1 MFAIKIIIQKHA
13 NSIWPCEYYFSCPY
27 AMNLNV
33 EIKDMD
39 KRFIGS
45 LVSATL
51 LPYLERVLYDLLTE
65 RTSAKGPQEGPSL
78 QLEERRCSLI
88 IRNMQMK
95 NKKASI

>member
-1 MFAIKIIIQKHA
+1 MLTVYKHVNNIFTA
-13 NSIWPCEYYFSCPY
+13 FMPWIW
-27 AMNLNV
+27 NV

-45 LVSATL
+45 LVRATL
-51 LPYLERVLYDLLTE
+51 LPYLERVLYDLITE
-65 RTSAKGPQEGPSL
+65 RTSAKGPQEEPPL
-78 QLEERRCSLI
+78 QLEERRCNLI